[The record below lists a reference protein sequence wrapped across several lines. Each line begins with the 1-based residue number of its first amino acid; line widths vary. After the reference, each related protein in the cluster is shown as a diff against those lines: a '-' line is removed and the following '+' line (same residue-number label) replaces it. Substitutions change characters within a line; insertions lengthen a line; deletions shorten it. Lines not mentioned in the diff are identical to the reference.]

1 MATRNRPALARR
13 VRTDAKNV
21 HVELTDGRE
30 LTIAFANH
38 RFLRGATPV
47 ERRRCVVSDDGM
59 AIWWS
64 GLSEGISVAGLLG
77 VREAAL
83 ERLADE
89 VRVRRGL
96 LPARRN
102 AS

>member
-1 MATRNRPALARR
+1 MATRNRPALAQR
-13 VRTDAKNV
+13 VTTDAKSV
-21 HVELTDGRE
+21 HVALTDGRD
-30 LTIAFANH
+30 LTIAFADH

-59 AIWWS
+59 AIWWP

-77 VREAAL
+77 VREASL

-89 VRVRRGL
+89 ARVRQGL
-96 LPARRN
+96 LPARRR
-102 AS
+102 